1 MDLLKR
7 LEQTDAHQPT
17 TETLETSET
26 LTSVLSDVE
35 QHLKK
40 LTKTV
45 KKLAGH
51 VKTTNKIHATD
62 LEILKESTSRLQ
74 ELPSTLSLPDEVT
87 ERLSEIEKTL
97 VSVAKQLS
105 VSEAVKLPDGSN
117 VKRSDLDAYTMM
129 HQLSNQIRQ
138 MISASAELQ
147 DVVRKRGVIRVDTDK
162 LKEQAVS
169 ALDDRLAK
177 AVEEPISR
185 IETRLKSLEEQTAEL
200 GTERLAT
207 VGQEVTHI
215 VDKAEAVASTIS
227 HVEDRIDKLNARVT
241 WTTVGRLCLA
251 LVPLAA
257 VILVV
262 GGLLMGT
269 FHAVG
274 IGPLLGWA
282 WAAFESTEPWW
293 GKALIAVGTLA
304 GIGLFGWVVHKLAGI
319 LSDEYA
325 RW

>member
-1 MDLLKR
+1 MGLHNNLVQADMQ
-7 LEQTDAHQPT
+7 EQT
-17 TETLETSET
+17 TETLGT
-26 LTSVLSDVE
+26 LSSVLSDVE

-129 HQLSNQIRQ
+129 HQLSDQIGQ
-138 MISASAELQ
+138 MISASDELNET
-147 DVVRKRGVIRVDTDK
+147 VRQRGVIRVNTDK
-162 LKEQAVS
+162 LTEQAIRVLDDQLAQAVS
-169 ALDDRLAK
+169 ESISGIEARLNDF
-177 AVEEPISR
+177 
-185 IETRLKSLEEQTAEL
+185 EQRSAEL
-200 GTERLAT
+200 GAERLAT
-207 VGQEVTHI
+207 VSQEVTRV
-215 VDKAEAVASTIS
+215 VDKANGVASTIS
-227 HVEDRIDKLNARVT
+227 HVEDRIDKLTARIT

-257 VILVV
+257 AILVV

-269 FHAVG
+269 FHALG